1 MEWNATEPLTKLGHI
16 KSNLSER
23 STMKFWASFAL
34 TILITCSLQAAD
46 LPESR
51 KPNVVFILAD
61 DK

>member
-1 MEWNATEPLTKLGHI
+1 MDWNATEPLTKLGDT
-16 KSNLSER
+16 KSSLFER

-34 TILITCSLQAAD
+34 AVLIACPLEAAD
-46 LPESR
+46 LPPSR